1 MIGYIL
7 QIKSHITEY
16 IPFMLAV
23 GGPNPSFSA
32 VRIIEAL
39 IIAILTAF
47 LTAFGAGYVTQQI
60 MQNELKHL
68 SIGQERNEKHIDK
81 LTDVLREHIIADSGI
96 RKP

>member
-16 IPFMLAV
+16 IPFMLS
-23 GGPNPSFSA
+23 GCGPNPSFSA

-47 LTAFGAGYVTQQI
+47 GAGYVTQQV

-81 LTDVLREHIIADSGI
+81 LTDVLREHIIADSRI